1 MDLASHSPGT
11 LGGPPGLCPSPLRD
25 DDHAPP
31 QGKGGQGN
39 QRARHQAR
47 DGTSLSNFLRAFL
60 REQKA
65 GLLANGHQKVPR
77 KSPMEMSVVSS
88 HEA

>member
-1 MDLASHSPGT
+1 MTVH
-11 LGGPPGLCPSPLRD
+11 PLR
-25 DDHAPP
+25 A
-31 QGKGGQGN
+31 GGGGD
-39 QRARHQAR
+39 QRANHQAQ
-47 DGTSLSNFLRAFL
+47 DGTSFSNFLRAFL

-65 GLLANGHQKVPR
+65 GLLANGHKKVPR